1 MSRDTERVMR
11 AFDEYL
17 KAHGNQISDNQSL
30 NQLARQFTEEYN
42 DLLQD
47 HEPESAEDYL
57 ALSNEAPS
65 KSAALRYAKKALS
78 LEPDNLDA
86 ASAVAQLAAQD
97 DVALLDKLSALIE
110 KGNRQMERENHFKE
124 SMGDFWMV
132 LETRP
137 YMRLRYDYM
146 QTLIRCGMYRQA
158 ILEGRQLMELC
169 KEDNLGVRF
178 DLIHLYAHLD
188 DLEPALALKDSHP
201 ANKDDGQFLMAL
213 AALYFKRGALD
224 ESLACL
230 KKLCAVNRDA
240 KRFLQ
245 LVHKEDED
253 SLFESTDDMGYR
265 PYTIEELGYEYFT
278 YLYLFENIQPFFDW
292 AYRKLRNYKVK

>member
-1 MSRDTERVMR
+1 MSRDTERVIR

-17 KAHGNQISDNQSL
+17 KTHQNQISDDHAL
-30 NQLARQFTEEYN
+30 GRMARQFSEEYN
-42 DLLQD
+42 HLLQD

-57 ALSNEAPS
+57 ELFDEAPS

-86 ASAVAQLAAQD
+86 ASAVAQLDAQD

-110 KGNRQMERENHFKE
+110 KGNRQMERENYFKE

-158 ILEGRQLMELC
+158 ILEGKQLMELC
-169 KEDNLGVRF
+169 KEDNLGVRY
-178 DLIHLYAHLD
+178 DLIHLYAQLD
-188 DLEPALALKDSHP
+188 DLDSALALKDSHP
-201 ANKDDGQFLMAL
+201 VNEDDGQFLMAL
-213 AALYFKRGALD
+213 AVLYFKRGALD

-230 KKLCAVNRDA
+230 KKLCAVNRDT

-245 LVHKEDED
+245 AVHKEEAD
-253 SLFESTDDMGYR
+253 SLFESMDEMSYR
-265 PYTIEELGYEYFT
+265 PYTIEELSHEFLT

-292 AYRKLRNYKVK
+292 ACRKLRNYKIK

>member
-1 MSRDTERVMR
+1 MSRDTERVIR

-17 KAHGNQISDNQSL
+17 KTHQNQISDEHAL
-30 NQLARQFTEEYN
+30 GRMARQFSEEYN
-42 DLLQD
+42 HLLQD

-57 ALSNEAPS
+57 ELSDEAPS

-86 ASAVAQLAAQD
+86 ASAVAQLDAQD

-110 KGNRQMERENHFKE
+110 KGNRQMERENYFKE

-158 ILEGRQLMELC
+158 ILEGKQLMALC
-169 KEDNLGVRF
+169 KGDNLGVRY
-178 DLIHLYAHLD
+178 DLIHLYAQLD
-188 DLEPALALKDSHP
+188 DLDSALALKDSHP
-201 ANKDDGQFLMAL
+201 VNEDDGQFLMAL
-213 AALYFKRGALD
+213 AVLYFKRGALD

-230 KKLCAVNRDA
+230 KKLCAVNRDT

-245 LVHKEDED
+245 AVHKEEAD
-253 SLFESTDDMGYR
+253 SLFESMDEMSYR
-265 PYTIEELGYEYFT
+265 PYTIEELSHEFLT

-292 AYRKLRNYKVK
+292 ACRKLRNYKIK

>member
-1 MSRDTERVMR
+1 MSRDTERVIR

-17 KAHGNQISDNQSL
+17 KTHQNQISDDHAL
-30 NQLARQFTEEYN
+30 GRMARQFSEEYN
-42 DLLQD
+42 HLLQD

-57 ALSNEAPS
+57 ELSDEAPS

-78 LEPDNLDA
+78 LDLDA
-86 ASAVAQLAAQD
+86 ASAVAQLDAQD

-110 KGNRQMERENHFKE
+110 KGNRQMERENYFKE

-158 ILEGRQLMELC
+158 ILEGKQLMELC
-169 KEDNLGVRF
+169 KEDNLGVRY
-178 DLIHLYAHLD
+178 DLIHLYAQLD
-188 DLEPALALKDSHP
+188 DLDSALALKDSHP
-201 ANKDDGQFLMAL
+201 VNEDDGQFLMAL
-213 AALYFKRGALD
+213 AVLYFERGALD

-230 KKLCAVNRDA
+230 KKLCAVNRDT

-245 LVHKEDED
+245 AVHKEEAD
-253 SLFESTDDMGYR
+253 SLFESMDEMSYR
-265 PYTIEELGYEYFT
+265 PYTIEELSHEFLT

-292 AYRKLRNYKVK
+292 ACRKLRNYKIK

>member
-1 MSRDTERVMR
+1 MSRDTERVIR

-17 KAHGNQISDNQSL
+17 KTHQNQISDDHAL
-30 NQLARQFTEEYN
+30 GRMARQFSEEYN
-42 DLLQD
+42 HLLQD

-57 ALSNEAPS
+57 ELSDEAPS

-86 ASAVAQLAAQD
+86 ASAVAQLDAQD

-110 KGNRQMERENHFKE
+110 KGNRQMERENYFKE

-158 ILEGRQLMELC
+158 ILEGKQLMALC
-169 KEDNLGVRF
+169 KEDNLGVRY
-178 DLIHLYAHLD
+178 DLIHLYAQLD
-188 DLEPALALKDSHP
+188 DLDSALALKDSHP
-201 ANKDDGQFLMAL
+201 VNEDDGQFLMAL
-213 AALYFKRGALD
+213 AVLYFKRGALD

-230 KKLCAVNRDA
+230 KKLCAVNRDT

-245 LVHKEDED
+245 AVHKEEAD
-253 SLFESTDDMGYR
+253 SLFESMDEMSYR
-265 PYTIEELGYEYFT
+265 PYTIEELSHEFLT

-292 AYRKLRNYKVK
+292 ACRKLRNYKIK

>member
-1 MSRDTERVMR
+1 MSRDTERVIR

-17 KAHGNQISDNQSL
+17 KTHQNQISDDHAL
-30 NQLARQFTEEYN
+30 GRMARQFSEEYN
-42 DLLQD
+42 HLLQD

-57 ALSNEAPS
+57 ELSDEAPS

-86 ASAVAQLAAQD
+86 ASAVAQLDAQD

-110 KGNRQMERENHFKE
+110 KGNRQMERENYFKE

-132 LETRP
+132 VETRP

-158 ILEGRQLMELC
+158 ILEGKQLMELC
-169 KEDNLGVRF
+169 KEDNLGVRY
-178 DLIHLYAHLD
+178 DLIHLYAQLD
-188 DLEPALALKDSHP
+188 DLDSALALKDSHP
-201 ANKDDGQFLMAL
+201 VNEDDGQFLMAL
-213 AALYFKRGALD
+213 AVLYFKRGALD

-230 KKLCAVNRDA
+230 KKLCAVNRDT

-245 LVHKEDED
+245 AVHKEEAD
-253 SLFESTDDMGYR
+253 SLFESMDEMSYR
-265 PYTIEELGYEYFT
+265 PYTIEELSHEFLT

-292 AYRKLRNYKVK
+292 ACRKLRNYKIK

>member
-1 MSRDTERVMR
+1 MSRDTERVIR

-17 KAHGNQISDNQSL
+17 KTHQNQISDEHAL
-30 NQLARQFTEEYN
+30 GRMARQFSEEYN
-42 DLLQD
+42 HLLQD

-57 ALSNEAPS
+57 ELSDEAPS

-86 ASAVAQLAAQD
+86 ASAVAQLDAQD

-110 KGNRQMERENHFKE
+110 KGNRQMERENYFKE

-158 ILEGRQLMELC
+158 ILEGKQLMELC
-169 KEDNLGVRF
+169 KEDNLGVRY
-178 DLIHLYAHLD
+178 DLIHLYAQLD
-188 DLEPALALKDSHP
+188 DLDRLNNALSAMSSVSK
-201 ANKDDGQFLMAL
+201 
-213 AALYFKRGALD
+213 
-224 ESLACL
+224 
-230 KKLCAVNRDA
+230 AV
-240 KRFLQ
+240 Q
-245 LVHKEDED
+245 
-253 SLFESTDDMGYR
+253 
-265 PYTIEELGYEYFT
+265 
-278 YLYLFENIQPFFDW
+278 
-292 AYRKLRNYKVK
+292 